1 MKNILDIYEGIFDKE
16 NKSAVG
22 KSIEDLYPFPKE
34 TDIEYGRQGV
44 QYYEW
49 YNPLFLE
56 FDSFKT
62 VVEKFQLTINE
73 KFRLPRI
80 VIQVSTI
87 RFDGKNAHFIHVG
100 INGSFKTIF
109 LRCSTV
115 IYGGSKQKA
124 MKVAYDMFSKFKK
137 YPEIID
143 ILSKDYLEKGDST
156 NAKDDKWSEIMYNY
170 K

>member
-1 MKNILDIYEGIFDKE
+1 MKNILDIYEGIFDKD

-22 KSIEDLYPFPKE
+22 KNIEDIYPFPKE
-34 TDIEYGRQGV
+34 NDIEYGRQGV

-56 FDSFKT
+56 IDSFKN
-62 VVEKFQLTINE
+62 VVEKFQLTVNE

-80 VIQVSTI
+80 IVQVSTI

-137 YPEIID
+137 YPEILD

-156 NAKDDKWSEIMYNY
+156 IAKDDKWSEIMYNY